1 MSKRFSLSAES
12 SGRNYRWVI
21 ATMLFFATTINYLDR
36 QVVGYLK
43 PTLQI
48 QFGWSETDYSH
59 IVMAFTAAYA
69 LGLLCFG
76 RIIDKIGSKLGYTVS
91 IIIWSVSAMLHA
103 VVRTTLGFGIV
114 RALLGLGESGNYPS
128 AVKAVVD
135 WFPKK
140 ERALA
145 NGFFD
150 SGANIGAVLAPLI
163 IPWLLG
169 RYGWRPAFIIT
180 GALGLIW
187 LVTWRIVFALPSKHK
202 KVSREEVAYIHSD
215 REATEETA
223 SRISWGK
230 LFGLRPT
237 WTFIIGKFFTDPI
250 WYFFMYWLPSYF
262 SSTFHLDLTH
272 PAPPLIIV
280 YSAATVGAI
289 GGGYLSSKLIKKGWA
304 VYKARKFALLMSAL
318 AVLPIFAA
326 RYTLD
331 IWMVVGLISLSIA
344 GNAAWSANIYT
355 VVSDMLPGK
364 AVSSVIGIGGMAGAV
379 GGVLFPMGVG
389 AVLDYY
395 KGIHNI
401 RAGYDIIFIFCSLS
415 FIIAW
420 VLIHLVTPKMEPVD
434 MQQRK
439 QLVPDSYE
447 EYPR

>member
-1 MSKRFSLSAES
+1 MTRAFFSSIPAKRGS
-12 SGRNYRWVI
+12 NYRWVI
-21 ATMLFFATTINYLDR
+21 ATMLFFATTVNYLDR

-43 PTLQI
+43 PILQV
-48 QFGWSETDYSH
+48 QFHWTETDYSH

-69 LGLLCFG
+69 IGLLCFG
-76 RIIDKIGSKLGYTVS
+76 RIIDKIGSRLGYTIS
-91 IIIWSVSAMLHA
+91 ITMWSIAAMAHA
-103 VVRTTLGFGIV
+103 AVRTTLGFAIV
-114 RALLGLGESGNYPS
+114 RTCLGLGEAGNYPS

-150 SGANIGAVLAPLI
+150 SGSNIGAVLAPVI

-169 RYGWRPAFIIT
+169 SYGWRAAFILT
-180 GALGLIW
+180 GSLGLIW
-187 LVTWRIVFALPSKHK
+187 LIGWRLIFALPEKHP
-202 KVSREEVAYIHSD
+202 KVSAGELAYIKSD
-215 REATEETA
+215 QAAVDRPAQG
-223 SRISWGK
+223 ISWGK

-280 YSAATVGAI
+280 YSAATVGAL
-289 GGGYLSSKLIKKGWA
+289 GGGYLSSRLIKKGWA
-304 VYKARKFALLMSAL
+304 VYKARKFALLMSAV

-326 RYTLD
+326 RYTNS
-331 IWMVVGLISLSIA
+331 IWLVVGLLSLSIA
-344 GNAAWSANIYT
+344 GNAGWSANIYT
-355 VVSDMLPGK
+355 TVSDMLPGK
-364 AVSSVIGIGGMAGAV
+364 AVSSVIGIGGMAGAI

-415 FIIAW
+415 FVIAW
-420 VLIHLVTPKMEPVD
+420 VLIHLVTPKMRPVE
-434 MQQRK
+434 
-439 QLVPDSYE
+439 L
-447 EYPR
+447 